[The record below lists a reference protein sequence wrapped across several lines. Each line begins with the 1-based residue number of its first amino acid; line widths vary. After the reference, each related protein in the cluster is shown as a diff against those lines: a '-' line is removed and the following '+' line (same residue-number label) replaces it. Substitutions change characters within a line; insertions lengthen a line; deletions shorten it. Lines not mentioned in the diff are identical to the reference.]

1 MQFADLH
8 DTPGRMEARGAIR
21 KAVPWAESRSFFYWR
36 LRRRLAEFDLRK
48 QVRQLCPTHHVSSNT
63 PVMRTSRFFL
73 FEEKL
78 LFVFAKELY

>member
-21 KAVPWAESRSFFYWR
+21 KAVPWSESRSFFYWR

-48 QVRQLCPTHHVSSNT
+48 QVLRGRQQPRVEDIPFLTCLCQGVIL
-63 PVMRTSRFFL
+63 VFL
-73 FEEKL
+73 AFSIL
-78 LFVFAKELY
+78 IIV